1 MKKTY
6 WFLILLLLILS
17 LLIKPMLSLNVTL
30 IYVKGCPSCER
41 AYEVMEE
48 TKIENVTYNVVDWYE
63 VPDLVSEYGQKCCPM
78 LIIGKKVISASEL
91 EEMSKQEM
99 RDTLV
104 REVMYQK
111 INITNITK
119 PQDDSTIRKFVLNP
133 YVVFSTGFLAG
144 LSPCTYAVWVFLVS
158 YLIAS
163 GKKRFQMIYLL
174 TAFCLGIFVLSMS
187 QGLLILFLFQ
197 SLPEYTGILTY
208 ILAIFT
214 VFLGLWYIKDYA
226 NPESRLFKTP
236 DSVKRMVG
244 KYTTKATLLSVF
256 LLGFVF
262 SFVKAPCISG
272 VYIAIVNA
280 IAKGHNVAQGVP
292 LLILYNIGQTI
303 DDFLLGVGTVIF
315 LSPKALDKFRE
326 EERPIFRLFAG
337 ILMIILGILL
347 LTGIL

>member
-1 MKKTY
+1 MRKN
-6 WFLILLLLILS
+6 FALLSILILS
-17 LLIKPMLSLNVTL
+17 LFFIKPSTSLNVTL

-48 TKIENVTYNVVDWYE
+48 TKIKNVTYNVIDWYE
-63 VPDLVSEYGQKCCPM
+63 VPDLVAEYGEKCCPM
-78 LIIGKKVISASEL
+78 LMIGNKVISASEL
-91 EEMSKQEM
+91 EEMSKQEI

-104 REVMYQK
+104 REVMYQRMNK
-111 INITNITK
+111 TK
-119 PQDDSTIRKFVLNP
+119 PKDESTIRKFVLSP

-163 GKKRFQMIYLL
+163 GKRRLQMFYLL
-174 TAFCLGIFVLSMS
+174 TAFCLGIFALSMS

-197 SLPEYTGILTY
+197 SLPEYTGVLTY

-214 VFLGLWYIKDYA
+214 IFLGLWYIKDYA
-226 NPESRLFKTP
+226 NPESRLFRTP
-236 DSVKRMVG
+236 DSVKRLVS
-244 KYTTKATLLSVF
+244 KFTLRATLLSVF
-256 LLGFVF
+256 LLGFIF
-262 SFVKAPCISG
+262 SLVKAPCISG

-303 DDFLLGVGTVIF
+303 DDFLLGIGTVIS

-337 ILMIILGILL
+337 ILMVILGILL
-347 LTGIL
+347 ITGIL